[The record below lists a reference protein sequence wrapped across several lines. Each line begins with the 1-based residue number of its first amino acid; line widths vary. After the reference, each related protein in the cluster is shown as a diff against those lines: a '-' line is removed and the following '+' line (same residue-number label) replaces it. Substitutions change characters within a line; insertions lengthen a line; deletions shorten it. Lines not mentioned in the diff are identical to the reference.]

1 MFSEMR
7 YLLLREGFTAAKVHK
22 IPQNQGFFGGNFHT
36 LRRRT

>member
-22 IPQNQGFFGGNFHT
+22 ILQNQEFLGRNFHT
-36 LRRRT
+36 LC